1 MTKTWLWSI
10 LSLIGWESLSRVQ
23 SQITFDTCL
32 SMRASIDGSLY
43 FVIFEWLSISLFYRR
58 VTNFRVWDRDNCHNL
73 SLTKTKLRRGRSRLH
88 SSCCKKCFLIEYKDC
103 MKQVQI
109 LYDTWTFGYLLCKK
123 KKNYSIGLLKLRFSI
138 CFAFPALQ
146 EMTNNLLYVLLCV
159 ALLNSFSR
167 CVYFDWP
174 SGT

>member
-58 VTNFRVWDRDNCHNL
+58 VTNFRVWDCDNCHNL

-109 LYDTWTFGYLLCKK
+109 SYDTWTFGYLLCKK
-123 KKNYSIGLLKLRFSI
+123 KKKTTQSVGWKCYASLSASL
-138 CFAFPALQ
+138 FPPCKKWQ
-146 EMTNNLLYVLLCV
+146 ITYYMFCCV
-159 ALLNSFSR
+159 
-167 CVYFDWP
+167 
-174 SGT
+174 